1 MNFKKIISIAL
12 AVTILSSQSVF
23 ATSAYQMAT
32 KINASASTTSTFA
45 ITNGVELDNLELTH
59 NGTYKERK
67 LMKLSDSPSDPSA
80 IAGTDGFISDVA
92 DYDLYLLSTDVK
104 EITLTAKAL
113 RSGPNDTLKI
123 NGYDVERDTTNPK
136 VTNKFNATTVTVANG
151 DVVTVE
157 ITSGNDTSLYT
168 INVKIPNS
176 IEADPHI
183 YGELTPRI
191 SENTS
196 LVSVYAVNADV
207 LSATITFDLTYVGTA
222 DTDAFQGFSKTD
234 GTLFNNIAYEL
245 SSDAD
250 AFIDLD
256 SDFSIGTLKS
266 NGQFLSV
273 TVISKNRNPVSIGA
287 TPRNILTVSLLNNA
301 NYEGTTVDM
310 VSTIEVRPELDGN
323 GSVLGNFGSVAYL
336 DGYFEVRDRQGADAE
351 ADKATLSYITNAN
364 ITHTIYMTINHDS
377 NNTRVIYEMM
387 TDKDAQVNGSVG
399 YVVDRDVE
407 YEFLGNGIYKMRISA
422 KGYKALV
429 TADIDLT
436 GTPSESGVSF
446 RTIKLLEGDIDG
458 NNIIDA
464 IDRSTLISS
473 INQRVINSGDGF
485 VIVGNNEVY
494 SDYNDDDAINALDL
508 GRLIKN
514 TDLDYGNN
522 ISPRT

>member
-1 MNFKKIISIAL
+1 MNFKKILSMAL
-12 AVTILSSQSVF
+12 AATILISQSTLAM
-23 ATSAYQMAT
+23 ATTQMAT
-32 KINASASTTSTFA
+32 KINTDATKTSTFA
-45 ITNGVELDNLELTH
+45 IAGGVELDNLELIH

-67 LMKLSDSPSDPSA
+67 IIKLSDSPSDPSA
-80 IAGTDGFISDVA
+80 QAGTDGFIGDVA
-92 DYDLYLLSTDVK
+92 EYDLYLLSTDVK

-136 VTNKFNATTVTVANG
+136 VTNKFNATTITVANG

-157 ITSGNDTSLYT
+157 ITSGNDTSTYT
-168 INVKIPNS
+168 INVKIPDS

-183 YGELTPRI
+183 YGELTPRV

-207 LSATITFDLTYVGTA
+207 ISATITFDLTYVGIA

-250 AFIDLD
+250 AFMDLD
-256 SDFSIGTLKS
+256 SDFSIDTLKS
-266 NGQFLSV
+266 NGKFLSV
-273 TVISKNRNPVSIGA
+273 TVSPKNGNPVSIGA
-287 TPRNILTVSLLNNA
+287 TPRNILTVSLLNNGD
-301 NYEGTTVDM
+301 YEGTTVDM
-310 VSTIEVRPELDGN
+310 VSTIEVRPELDDN

-351 ADKATLSYITNAN
+351 GDKATLSYITNAN

-377 NNTRVIYEMM
+377 NNSRVVHEML
-387 TDKDAQVNGSVG
+387 TEGGDQVKGSLG
-399 YVVDRDVE
+399 YVIDKDVE
-407 YEFLGNGIYKMRISA
+407 YQFLGNGTYKMRISA
-422 KGYKALV
+422 AGYKTLV
-429 TADIDLT
+429 TADIDLSAE
-436 GTPSESGVSF
+436 PNEFGVSF
-446 RTIKLLEGDIDG
+446 RTMKLLEGDLDG
-458 NNIIDA
+458 DDSIGA
-464 IDRSTLISS
+464 EDRFKLITTL
-473 INQRVINSGDGF
+473 NQRVANTGDGF
-485 VIVGNNEVY
+485 VIVGTESIY
-494 SDYNDDDAINALDL
+494 SDYNDDDVINALDL

-514 TDLDYGNN
+514 TSLDYGIN